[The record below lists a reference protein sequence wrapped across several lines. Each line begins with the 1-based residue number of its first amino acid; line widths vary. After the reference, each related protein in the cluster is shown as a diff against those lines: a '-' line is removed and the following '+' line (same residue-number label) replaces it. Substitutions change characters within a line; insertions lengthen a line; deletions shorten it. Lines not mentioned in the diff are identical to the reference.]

1 MKILS
6 LKSRFA
12 RYFFINAVIG
22 LLLFA
27 SIMTVSGQ
35 TTTFAQFLEQN
46 GTQDFVFTN
55 NTSSAGFSTIGGGSP
70 IAFRYQNISGLPAA
84 LQGFQDAHMF
94 VTTTTTQ
101 PGSVNGGNVSQ
112 PFNQTVT
119 VQIFRD
125 TPAPI
130 GVGSGSRTN
139 LLTAVISP
147 NANAPTISG
156 SNGGN
161 SATLSATTPDHVVTF
176 TSDFIGFGLTTD
188 RNLGLSFSSVTPSL
202 SLGAGSFLQTF
213 TAAGTG
219 TFASNPPPVYVPP
232 TAAGSTVSGQVF
244 SSSGVGLRNAKVLLI
259 EANGTTYKTVTG
271 SFGQYNFPE
280 VDSGQTVTVMVLSN
294 RYTFSTQVFTLNES
308 LSDVNF
314 LANE

>member
-1 MKILS
+1 MKTS
-6 LKSRFA
+6 LFSTKVTKLLLVNFT
-12 RYFFINAVIG
+12 IG
-22 LLLFA
+22 LLFFA
-27 SIMTVSGQ
+27 SILTVSGQ

-55 NTSSAGFSTIGGGSP
+55 NTSSAAFNTIGGGSP
-70 IAFRYQNISGLPAA
+70 IAFRYQNISGLPPA

-101 PGSVNGGNVSQ
+101 PGAPNGGNVVQ
-112 PFNQTVT
+112 PFNQVVT

-139 LLTAVISP
+139 LLTAIISP

-161 SATLSATTPDHVVTF
+161 SATFSATTPDHNVVF
-176 TSDFIGFGLTTD
+176 SSDFIGFGLTTD
-188 RNLGLSFSSVTPSL
+188 RNLGLSFSSVTPNLSL
-202 SLGAGSFLQTF
+202 SGSFLTSF

-232 TAAGSTVSGQVF
+232 TAAGASVSGQVF
-244 SSSGVGLRNAKVLLI
+244 ATSGVGLRNAKVLLTD
-259 EANGTTYKTVTG
+259 ASGTTYKTVTG
-271 SFGQYNFPE
+271 SFGQYSFPE
-280 VDSGQTVTVMVLSN
+280 IASGQTVIVTVISQ
-294 RYTFSTQVFTLNES
+294 RYTFQTQVVNLQENISDLN
-308 LSDVNF
+308 F
-314 LANE
+314 FANE

>member
-1 MKILS
+1 MKTS
-6 LKSRFA
+6 LFSSKTAKYLFV
-12 RYFFINAVIG
+12 NAVFG
-22 LLLFA
+22 LLFFA
-27 SIMTVSGQ
+27 SILTVSAQ

-55 NTSSAGFSTIGGGSP
+55 NSSSAAFNTVGGGSP

-84 LQGFQDAHMF
+84 LTGFQDAHMF
-94 VTTTTTQ
+94 VSTTTTQ
-101 PGSVNGGNVSQ
+101 AGALNGGNVNQ

-125 TPAPI
+125 TPTPI

-139 LLTAVISP
+139 LLTAVFSP
-147 NANAPTISG
+147 NVNAPSISG

-176 TSDFIGFGLTTD
+176 TSDFISFGLTTD

-202 SLGAGSFLQTF
+202 ALGVGSFLQSF

-232 TAAGSTVSGQVF
+232 TAAGSVISGQVF
-244 SSSGVGLRNAKVLLI
+244 AAPGVGLRGAKVILT
-259 EANGTTYKTVTG
+259 ESNGNSYKTVTG
-271 SFGQYNFPE
+271 SFGQYSFPE
-280 VDSGQTVTVMVLSN
+280 IASGQTVVVTVVSQ
-294 RYTFSTQVFTLNES
+294 RYTFQSQVITVQENI
-308 LSDVNF
+308 SDMNF
-314 LANE
+314 MANE

>member
-1 MKILS
+1 MTTS
-6 LKSRFA
+6 LFSTKMTKLLLVNFT
-12 RYFFINAVIG
+12 IG
-22 LLLFA
+22 LLFFA
-27 SIMTVSGQ
+27 SILTVSGQ

-55 NTSSAGFSTIGGGSP
+55 NTSSATFRTISGGSP
-70 IAFRYQNISGLPAA
+70 IAFRYQNIGGLPLA

-94 VTTTTTQ
+94 VTATTTT
-101 PGSVNGGNVSQ
+101 PGAPNGGNVEQ
-112 PFNQTVT
+112 FLNQTVT

-139 LLTAVISP
+139 LLTAIFSP

-161 SATLSATTPDHVVTF
+161 SATLSATTPDHNVTF

-202 SLGAGSFLQTF
+202 GLGAGNFLRSF

-232 TAAGSTVSGQVF
+232 TAANATVSGQVF
-244 SSSGVGLRNAKVLLI
+244 ASSGVGLRNAKVLLT
-259 EANGTTYKTVTG
+259 EASGTTYKTVTG
-271 SFGQYNFPE
+271 SFGQYSFPE
-280 VDSGQTVTVMVLSN
+280 IASGQTVIVTVISQ
-294 RYTFSTQVFTLNES
+294 RYTFQTQVVTLQENISDLNFT
-308 LSDVNF
+308 
-314 LANE
+314 ANE